1 MIAGSI
7 ALHDRVETMRCT
19 FALPTLIGAILL
31 LLPFEAVGA
40 GRIELQLQVNPG
52 SSPRLA
58 QASAEQLKTE
68 RKRYEAASKRA
79 RAALEAERPARSV
92 NEGSPHFPVA
102 QKDMKEAVCIA
113 GC

>member
-1 MIAGSI
+1 
-7 ALHDRVETMRCT
+7 MRRT
-19 FALPTLIGAILL
+19 FSLPTLVGATLL

-40 GRIELQLQVNPG
+40 GRIELQLQVNSG

-58 QASAEQLKTE
+58 QASDEQLNAE
-68 RKRYEAASKRA
+68 RKRYEAAAKRA

-92 NEGSPHFPVA
+92 NEAPPRILGNTN
-102 QKDMKEAVCIA
+102 DMKATVCVA